1 MKIYEVAAKEM
12 EVERTNS
19 SETVLVDPK
28 TGIKTVVPKDPE
40 KPGKIEQDDMGD
52 WKLSTEQNGEV
63 PDELAPGDTVAV
75 SDAD

>member
-1 MKIYEVAAKEM
+1 MRIYEVAAGEM

-19 SETVLVDPK
+19 SETVLVDPQ

-40 KPGKIEQDDMGD
+40 KPGKIEQDEMGE
-52 WKLSTEQNGEV
+52 WKLSTEENGEV
-63 PDELAPGDTVAV
+63 PDDLAPGDKVAV

>member
-1 MKIYEVAAKEM
+1 MRIYEVAASEM

-19 SETVLVDPK
+19 SETVLVDRK

-40 KPGKIEQDDMGD
+40 KPGKIEQDEAGQ
-52 WKLSTEQNGEV
+52 WKLSKEENGEV
-63 PDELAPGDTVAV
+63 PDELAPGDKVNV